1 MILKLVHRFIKHER
15 LRDAFGDVCAMVQRL
30 AGLFDPVARR
40 DAVQDLH
47 GGRRLPGAVDFEGH
61 ALAVRKCCRDGSD
74 AGESHA

>member
-1 MILKLVHRFIKHER
+1 MILKLVHRFIKHDR
-15 LRDAFGDVCAMVQRL
+15 LRDAFGDVCALVERL

-61 ALAVRKCCRDGSD
+61 ALAVRKCRRDGID